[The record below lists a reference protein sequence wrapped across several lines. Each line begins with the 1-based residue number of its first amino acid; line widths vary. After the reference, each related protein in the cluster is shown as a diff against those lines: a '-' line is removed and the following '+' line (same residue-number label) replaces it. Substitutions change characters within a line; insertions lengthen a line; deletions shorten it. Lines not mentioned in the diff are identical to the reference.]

1 MNNQFI
7 IHFRIIYFQSPLS
20 MKRMF
25 LAAAAIIGWAGC
37 NKNESD
43 KLLEG
48 NWKVNS
54 QVFEAAKV
62 VRQPAT
68 QSIVASDVK
77 GNAFVMLFKKLPESD
92 GSFNIRQAPEQ
103 DNDVTFLITINNDG
117 DGTTKTYK
125 TMGED
130 NKTAT
135 VKAGSV
141 LSVSAADVKAVN
153 VADANDIATVSAIL
167 AEK

>member
-1 MNNQFI
+1 
-7 IHFRIIYFQSPLS
+7 

-25 LAAAAIIGWAGC
+25 LAAAVIIGLAGC

-48 NWKVNS
+48 SWKVNS

-62 VRQPAT
+62 VKQPVT
-68 QSIVASDVK
+68 QSIAASDVK
-77 GNAFVMLFKKLPESD
+77 GNAFVMLFKKLPEAD
-92 GSFNIRQAPEQ
+92 GSFTIRQSPEQ
-103 DNDVTFLITINNDG
+103 DNEVTFLVTINNDG

-125 TMGED
+125 TTGED
-130 NKTAT
+130 NKIAT

-141 LSVSAADVKAVN
+141 LSLSAADVKAVN
-153 VADANDIATVSAIL
+153 VVDANDIVSLSAIL